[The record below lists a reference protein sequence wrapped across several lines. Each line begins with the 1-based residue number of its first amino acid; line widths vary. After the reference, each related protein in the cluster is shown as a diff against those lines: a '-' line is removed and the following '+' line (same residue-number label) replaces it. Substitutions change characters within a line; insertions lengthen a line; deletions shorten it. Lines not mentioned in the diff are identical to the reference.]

1 MCIIS
6 AVMENTLQKVRALS
20 KDLSVVLLL
29 DYYGGLLPEKQR
41 RLVEYYYCD
50 DLSLAEISEAEVIT
64 RQGARDAIVRAVK
77 KLHDFEDTIG
87 FAKKSD
93 NVKKLFEN
101 YEFDKSDIN
110 LEALKKAIQEI

>member
-1 MCIIS
+1 MP
-6 AVMENTLQKVRALS
+6 

-50 DLSLAEISEAEVIT
+50 DLSLAEISEAEDIT

-77 KLHDFEDTIG
+77 KLNGFEETVG
-87 FAKKSD
+87 FAKKCD
-93 NVKKLFEN
+93 KVKRVFEN
-101 YEFDKSDIN
+101 YESDSSEEN
-110 LEALKKAIQEI
+110 LMLLKKSIDDM

>member
-1 MCIIS
+1 MK
-6 AVMENTLQKVRALS
+6 NTLQKVSALP

-41 RLVEYYYCD
+41 RLVEWYYCD
-50 DLSLAEISEAEVIT
+50 DLSLAEISEDEDIT

-77 KLHDFEDTIG
+77 KLHGFENTIG

-93 NVKKLFEN
+93 TVKRLFEK
-101 YEFDKSDIN
+101 YESDKTDKN
-110 LEALKKAIQEI
+110 LEALKKAVEEI

>member
-1 MCIIS
+1 MYNSRCNEKYFTEVS
-6 AVMENTLQKVRALS
+6 VLP

-50 DLSLAEISEAEVIT
+50 DLSLAEISETEVIT

-77 KLHDFEDTIG
+77 KLHDFEATVG
-87 FAKKSD
+87 FAKKIDTVKRKFEAYD
-93 NVKKLFEN
+93 NEPT
-101 YEFDKSDIN
+101 DKNKAS
-110 LEALKKAIQEI
+110 LKEAIDEM

>member
-1 MCIIS
+1 MYNSRCNEFYFTE
-6 AVMENTLQKVRALS
+6 VNVLP

-50 DLSLAEISEAEVIT
+50 DLSLAEISETERIT

-77 KLHDFEDTIG
+77 KLHGFEETVG
-87 FAKKSD
+87 FAKKIDSVKRRFSD
-93 NVKKLFEN
+93 FEN
-101 YEFDKSDIN
+101 EPTDKNKAD
-110 LEALKKAIQEI
+110 LKRAIDEM

>member
-1 MCIIS
+1 MP
-6 AVMENTLQKVRALS
+6 

-50 DLSLAEISEAEVIT
+50 DLSLAEISETEDIT

-77 KLHDFEDTIG
+77 KLNAYESTVG
-87 FAKKSD
+87 FAQKSD
-93 NVKKLFEN
+93 VVKRAFRAFEN
-101 YEFDKSDIN
+101 EPVEENIK
-110 LEALKKAIQEI
+110 LLKEAVEEM

>member
-1 MCIIS
+1 MP
-6 AVMENTLQKVRALS
+6 

-50 DLSLAEISEAEVIT
+50 DLSLAEISESEDIT

-77 KLHDFEDTIG
+77 KLNDFESAVG
-87 FAKKSD
+87 FAKKID
-93 NVKKLFEN
+93 TVKRKFQKFETDPN
-101 YEFDKSDIN
+101 DENKAS
-110 LEALKKAIQEI
+110 LKQAIEEM